1 MSKDIKELSKFL
13 SYVLRH
19 EPEHIDLELDEDGWA
34 VIEDLICGAAEK
46 WSCLTYSMIRE
57 VVLSGDKKR
66 FEISDDGARIRAIQ
80 GHSTKLV
87 SRKYLEF
94 EPPEFLYH
102 GTAVRFLDSIR
113 QQGLIAGARHHVH
126 LTQDKVTACKV
137 GRRYGVVALLQVDSQ
152 KMFAQGFKFFK
163 AENDVWLTACV
174 PADFLHE
181 IEVPN
186 KTSTL
191 LPPTPDEF

>member
-66 FEISDDGARIRAIQ
+66 FEMSGDGTRIRAIQ

-113 QQGLIAGARHHVH
+113 HQGLIAGARHHVH

-181 IEVPN
+181 VEGQN